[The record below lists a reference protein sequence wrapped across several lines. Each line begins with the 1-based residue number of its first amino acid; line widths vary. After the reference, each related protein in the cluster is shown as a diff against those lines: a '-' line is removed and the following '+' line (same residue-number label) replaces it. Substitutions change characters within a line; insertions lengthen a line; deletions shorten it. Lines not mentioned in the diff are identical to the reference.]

1 MAEPTVEFEDNTIKV
16 LNALDNAYIAWLYE
30 AAGELEAQAKR
41 NTKVGKISGG
51 KTKGKWKYEVEVIL
65 HVPRSN
71 EDSAVTNV
79 VFKLAFFRRTDG
91 KIVVKNYGLRVEVET
106 VFLVFLQYVEQIVDE
121 VYQTHTEVFKRE
133 IPFSVPVGV

>member
-1 MAEPTVEFEDNTIKV
+1 M
-16 LNALDNAYIAWLYE
+16 
-30 AAGELEAQAKR
+30 
-41 NTKVGKISGG
+41 
-51 KTKGKWKYEVEVIL
+51 EVIL
-65 HVPRSN
+65 HVPRTH